1 MNYDE
6 KYFIYKLIK
15 DGVSSWQIMQL
26 QNDLMISEI
35 NQKKEQEMLI
45 DKTADEVME
54 QLSVSADVSDA
65 VSEINRLKTELD
77 SLGR

>member
-54 QLSVSADVSDA
+54 RLSVSADVSDA
-65 VSEINRLKTELD
+65 VSEIKRLKTELD
-77 SLGR
+77 SLGG

>member
-26 QNDLMISEI
+26 QNDLMISGI

-54 QLSVSADVSDA
+54 RLSVSADVSEA
-65 VSEINRLKTELD
+65 VSEIKRLKTELD
-77 SLGR
+77 SLGG